1 MYAYVKILKVSI
13 AFLFLSIL
21 FSKSNESQVLQSD
34 LDSLNTLTKRS
45 PERAI
50 RYARELLDKIVPL
63 KDFNYE
69 YKINNTL
76 GEIFLDLQM
85 YGQAMFYFTES
96 KLIRKRMGKPNAPWN
111 SLNIGNVYYQQEKY
125 IEARE
130 YYHEALG
137 IFNSFEHN
145 RDNRVSG
152 RKVSLSNLGR
162 IEVKIKNYDKALN
175 YFREALDVSRK
186 SPRFLAFQKAQE
198 KNDIVYE
205 GNANGVA
212 YQHSLISSLYTMWGQ
227 YDLAIEEN
235 QKADRILKYVIEKS
249 EKNPS
254 LKAAKKLMGSNLS
267 LLAEINTKLGK
278 FEEALIQSRE
288 ATQLLKD
295 WPYSFV
301 DHMEVESE
309 FYNAQEKL
317 YLALASLDRGLK
329 ICDIE
334 GLHIRK
340 ISLLQNKLN
349 LLKANKLERSALDIS
364 EEMNRLTVKVQE
376 ERMASLFEGLEHKTD
391 AILRKEQL
399 SKAKEKQVLISSL
412 LGALLIIM
420 GIIALNLR
428 NKKRFI
434 DQRSRLVKRKK
445 QLVDQELKNKENDLA
460 RMSAYIVSKNDLL
473 NSIVSDL
480 EYHTSLIENKKDR
493 RLMTPLK
500 KKISEKIDE
509 SADWDQFQIQFSLA
523 YPDFI
528 EKLTAQYSD
537 LRSGDIKLCCYLKM
551 NMNTKDIAQITGL
564 SVRAIENKRYRLRK
578 KLNLKTDISLEAF
591 LHSSNSIINDQI
603 SGNGV
608 A

>member
-1 MYAYVKILKVSI
+1 MLVLLFAILYNLNKFRAKILIFYYAITTQKDIMYAYVKILKVSI

-50 RYARELLDKIVPL
+50 RYARELLDKIVPV

-205 GNANGVA
+205 GNAKGVA
-212 YQHSLISSLYTMWGQ
+212 YQHSLISNLYTMWGQ

-235 QKADRILKYVIEKS
+235 QKADRIIKYIIEKS
-249 EKNPS
+249 EKI
-254 LKAAKKLMGSNLS
+254 
-267 LLAEINTKLGK
+267 LA
-278 FEEALIQSRE
+278 
-288 ATQLLKD
+288 
-295 WPYSFV
+295 
-301 DHMEVESE
+301 
-309 FYNAQEKL
+309 
-317 YLALASLDRGLK
+317 
-329 ICDIE
+329 
-334 GLHIRK
+334 
-340 ISLLQNKLN
+340 
-349 LLKANKLERSALDIS
+349 
-364 EEMNRLTVKVQE
+364 
-376 ERMASLFEGLEHKTD
+376 
-391 AILRKEQL
+391 
-399 SKAKEKQVLISSL
+399 
-412 LGALLIIM
+412 
-420 GIIALNLR
+420 
-428 NKKRFI
+428 
-434 DQRSRLVKRKK
+434 
-445 QLVDQELKNKENDLA
+445 
-460 RMSAYIVSKNDLL
+460 
-473 NSIVSDL
+473 
-480 EYHTSLIENKKDR
+480 
-493 RLMTPLK
+493 
-500 KKISEKIDE
+500 
-509 SADWDQFQIQFSLA
+509 
-523 YPDFI
+523 
-528 EKLTAQYSD
+528 
-537 LRSGDIKLCCYLKM
+537 
-551 NMNTKDIAQITGL
+551 
-564 SVRAIENKRYRLRK
+564 
-578 KLNLKTDISLEAF
+578 
-591 LHSSNSIINDQI
+591 
-603 SGNGV
+603 
-608 A
+608 